1 MRCKNYFGYTIY
13 ENGDIY
19 GKRIKHKLLK
29 TYIGTTGYYTFK
41 FCYGVGQIDRKVHR
55 VIAELFI
62 PNPENKPCINHKDAN
77 KLNNNIDNL
86 EWYTHKENSVHAK
99 SLGLFQSQ
107 KGSKSTLSIPVYQY
121 DSLGVFINKYDSHRE
136 ASRITGIR
144 EDVICRYSNKN
155 KLIINKYK
163 IVNGFIWLKQPIIR

>member
-62 PNPENKPCINHKDAN
+62 PNPENKPQVNHKN
-77 KLNNNIDNL
+77 GIKTDNRIENL
-86 EWYTHKENSVHAK
+86 ILIPTHSKHLQEHWDDPDFRNMMITAQWLGKHNSLK
-99 SLGLFQSQ
+99 
-107 KGSKSTLSIPVYQY
+107 
-121 DSLGVFINKYDSHRE
+121 
-136 ASRITGIR
+136 
-144 EDVICRYSNKN
+144 KN
-155 KLIINKYK
+155 RAR
-163 IVNGFIWLKQPIIR
+163 V